1 MTTSSQ
7 ALGHITRDRG
17 SSRVEAPASADPA
30 RGPDVTTQPDY
41 RFLTLRPAEMT
52 PAERAAA
59 VATILAA
66 GLLRLLRPEHFP
78 TTAAGANSQEFAGES
93 TC

>member
-1 MTTSSQ
+1 MTTPID
-7 ALGHITRDRG
+7 H
-17 SSRVEAPASADPA
+17 P
-30 RGPDVTTQPDY
+30 
-41 RFLTLRPAEMT
+41 FTLRSAEMT
-52 PAERAAA
+52 PAERASA

-78 TTAAGANSQEFAGES
+78 ITVAGANSQKIPDEA